1 MTSRLMVGS
10 HTAMSYLHKQTI
22 LIKFTKNHIPM
33 IFYKNYLI
41 LVLFLLLCKLVS
53 TKGCKF

>member
-10 HTAMSYLHKQTI
+10 HTTMSYLLKQTI
-22 LIKFTKNHIPM
+22 LIELTKNYILM
-33 IFYKNYLI
+33 INYLI

-53 TKGCKF
+53 TRGCKF